1 MDSSRNRIE
10 TCWSPAVRALENNL
24 TRLVDR
30 SARLCEFDEDPLS
43 WITYFELIVVQ
54 LRAIACET
62 QSATSKKNFT
72 VQGILTRLGENEL
85 REQFNQ
91 FMNIT
96 IGRDR
101 LGRQYSYRDA
111 VKTLADKF
119 ICHYDN
125 YDETEDDNAIPID
138 VYMDLIAIF
147 KAGALEC
154 LVWKVVETVRQ
165 AMNHNLETFKKELI
179 CRLFGSQEEYERVL
193 NINWPRAD

>member
-1 MDSSRNRIE
+1 MDNPGGRIE

-30 SARLCEFDEDPLS
+30 SARLCEFGEDPLS
-43 WITYFELIVVQ
+43 WVTYFELIVVQ

-62 QSATSKKNFT
+62 QGATSKKNFT
-72 VQGILTRLGENEL
+72 VQGILTRLGEGEL
-85 REQFNQ
+85 KKHFDQ
-91 FMNIT
+91 FMNT
-96 IGRDR
+96 SIGRDR
-101 LGRQYSYRDA
+101 FGRQYSYRDA

-125 YDETEDDNAIPID
+125 YDETENSNAIPIE
-138 VYMDLIAIF
+138 VYMDLIAIL

-154 LVWKVVETVRQ
+154 LVGKVVDTIRQ

-179 CRLFGSQEEYERVL
+179 CRLFGSQEEYERIL